1 MNKLNGQSKDILEEN
16 VSKIKEL
23 FPEAFEEGKINFD
36 SLKKLLGNFID
47 ADNEKYSFAWNGKN
61 KAIKTALTP
70 TSATL
75 RPDRESSKSWDS
87 TENIFIEGDN
97 LEVLK
102 VLQDTYRNKVK
113 MIYIDPPYNTGH
125 DFVYSDNFNDT
136 VADYKERTNQA
147 MVSNADTNGRYHTNW
162 LNMMYPRLRLARNLL
177 TDDGVIFISIDDNE
191 IANLRKLCD
200 EILGEEN
207 FIGILVWEKKKKGA
221 FLSGNLTNIKE
232 YIIIYSKNNK
242 SFAGLIGETARQ
254 EETYPVIKTTNTRG
268 TRKIKKGIL
277 SKFSEEN
284 HLVSKGSRISAG
296 NMEMIL
302 LDDMVIE
309 NNELK
314 FDVRVDSNWIYSQK
328 LLDEYADSKELY
340 ITQDLYF
347 RRIVTD
353 PREKKLKDIL
363 FRVGE
368 NDISGADFV
377 LNENLFSDGW
387 GTNEDGNNELHQLMG
402 VQNLF
407 DFPKPS
413 KLLSKLFFSL
423 NDKETTVLDFFSG
436 SGTTAHSIIN
446 LNAQDGGSRKWIC
459 VQIPERADEKSEAYK
474 AGYKYISDISKER
487 IRRAGEKIK
496 SDNKD
501 KEGIDKLDVGFKAF
515 TLDSTNLTL
524 WDEKTQDLQT
534 SLLEQINSTKNG
546 RTQEDVLYEVLLKYG
561 VDLATPITEESINS
575 KKIYSIAGGY
585 LLVCLDKDID
595 LKTVTEIA
603 KKKPERVVFY
613 DHGFKDDMV
622 KINAEQTLKKAG
634 IEDIRVI

>member
-1 MNKLNGQSKDILEEN
+1 MNKLNGQSKDVLEEN

-23 FPEAFEEGKINFD
+23 FPEAFEEGKIDFD
-36 SLKKLLGNFID
+36 VLKKLLGNFVD
-47 ADNEKYSFAWNGKN
+47 KDTERYSFSWNGKS

-70 TSATL
+70 TSSTL
-75 RPDRESSKSWDS
+75 RPDRESSKNWDS

-177 TDDGVIFISIDDNE
+177 LDDGVIFISIDDNE
-191 IANLRKLCD
+191 VTNLRKICD
-200 EILGEEN
+200 EVFGESSFLGN
-207 FIGILVWEKKKKGA
+207 ITWINRTKPKNIGGAKYSLQQNTEYVLVYSKQSKDYFTGFVLPETAKKLYPYKD
-221 FLSGNLTNIKE
+221 E
-232 YIIIYSKNNK
+232 KNNK
-242 SFAGLIGETARQ
+242 EYRT
-254 EETYPVIKTTNTRG
+254 EEIQQRKNLGSMRRDSMVYNLLDIDPKENYRWQLSPGRKDLLLKENKLIKTGQRIYEILYREDEEGSAFDPFWSHRQDTG
-268 TRKIKKGIL
+268 TA
-277 SKFSEEN
+277 EN
-284 HLVSKGSRISAG
+284 AKEFLESLLGKDDIFDTVKPIDLLVQ
-296 NMEMIL
+296 L
-302 LDDMVIE
+302 LRF
-309 NNELK
+309 L
-314 FDVRVDSNWIYSQK
+314 
-328 LLDEYADSKELY
+328 
-340 ITQDLYF
+340 
-347 RRIVTD
+347 
-353 PREKKLKDIL
+353 P
-363 FRVGE
+363 
-368 NDISGADFV
+368 NDC
-377 LNENLFSDGW
+377 L
-387 GTNEDGNNELHQLMG
+387 
-402 VQNLF
+402 
-407 DFPKPS
+407 
-413 KLLSKLFFSL
+413 
-423 NDKETTVLDFFSG
+423 VLDFFAG
-436 SGTTAHSIIN
+436 SGTTAHAVMD
-446 LNAQDGGSRKWIC
+446 LNAEDEGKRKFIT
-459 VQIPERADEKSEAYK
+459 VQLPEETNKESEAYK

-496 SDNKD
+496 ADNND
-501 KEGIDKLDVGFKAF
+501 KEGIDKLDIGFKAF

-561 VDLATPITEESINS
+561 VDLATPIAEESING
-575 KKIYSIAGGY
+575 KKVYSIAGGY

-595 LKTVTEIA
+595 LETVSEIA

-622 KINAEQTLKKAG
+622 KINSEQTLKKAG

>member
-1 MNKLNGQSKDILEEN
+1 MNKLNGQSMNVLEEN

-23 FPEAFEEGKINFD
+23 FPEAFEEGKIDFD
-36 SLKKLLGNFID
+36 VLKKLLGSFVDKD
-47 ADNEKYSFAWNGKN
+47 AERYSFAWNGKN

-75 RPDRESSKSWDS
+75 RPDRESSKNWDS

-177 TDDGVIFISIDDNE
+177 TDDGAIFISIDDNE
-191 IANLRKLCD
+191 VANLRKICD
-200 EILGEEN
+200 EIFGEEN
-207 FIGILVWEKKKKGA
+207 FIDNIVWDKKSSAKGVPPKNMMVNVHEYILAYQNGDGFKFVGEERTEE
-221 FLSGNLTNIKE
+221 SGKFKNPDNDPRGPWRESNIKSTIKSSDQAFTIIDPDTGRE
-232 YIIIYSKNNK
+232 Y
-242 SFAGLIGETARQ
+242 
-254 EETYPVIKTTNTRG
+254 TNTWAFS
-268 TRKIKKGIL
+268 KESLEQMIKEKRIL
-277 SKFSEEN
+277 WKDSLPKQKEFMNEMRNEN
-284 HLVSKGSRISAG
+284 MAIKSNWGVFDPQSTTVFLK
-296 NMEMIL
+296 
-302 LDDMVIE
+302 
-309 NNELK
+309 ELIPDAK
-314 FDVRVDSNWIYSQK
+314 FDN
-328 LLDEYADSKELY
+328 
-340 ITQDLYF
+340 
-347 RRIVTD
+347 
-353 PREKKLKDIL
+353 
-363 FRVGE
+363 
-368 NDISGADFV
+368 
-377 LNENLFSDGW
+377 
-387 GTNEDGNNELHQLMG
+387 
-402 VQNLF
+402 
-407 DFPKPS
+407 PKPIRLMDYLIKVATKKNS
-413 KLLSKLFFSL
+413 II
-423 NDKETTVLDFFSG
+423 LDFFAG
-436 SGTTAHSIIN
+436 SGTTAHSIMN
-446 LNAQDGGSRKWIC
+446 LNVEDGGNRKFVL
-459 VQIPERADEKSEAYK
+459 VQIPEEVDVNSEVFK

-496 SDNKD
+496 ADNKD
-501 KEGIDKLDVGFKAF
+501 KEGIDKLDIGFKAF

-561 VDLATPITEESINS
+561 VDLATPITEESING
-575 KKIYSIAGGY
+575 KKVYSIAGGY

-595 LKTVTEIA
+595 LETVSEIA

-613 DHGFKDDMV
+613 DHGFADDMV